1 LDNKVTPKVTPY
13 TIEFLI
19 SVFYLKINY
28 LILLNKIEKDG
39 GERGIRTLGT
49 VARTRDFQSRTFG
62 HSVTSPLQICPEKS
76 KTFPAHKFYLR

>member
-1 LDNKVTPKVTPY
+1 MDNKVTPKVTPY
-13 TIEFLI
+13 TIELLI

-28 LILLNKIEKDG
+28 LILLNKIQKYG

-62 HSVTSPLQICPEKS
+62 HSVTSPEQICAEKI
-76 KTFPAHKFYLR
+76 KPFQTLQF

>member
-13 TIEFLI
+13 TIEFLF
-19 SVFYLKINY
+19 SVFFLKTNY

-49 VARTRDFQSRTFG
+49 VARTRDFQSRTIG
-62 HSVTSPLQICPEKS
+62 HSVTSPRRFALKNPRPFQNINF
-76 KTFPAHKFYLR
+76 T